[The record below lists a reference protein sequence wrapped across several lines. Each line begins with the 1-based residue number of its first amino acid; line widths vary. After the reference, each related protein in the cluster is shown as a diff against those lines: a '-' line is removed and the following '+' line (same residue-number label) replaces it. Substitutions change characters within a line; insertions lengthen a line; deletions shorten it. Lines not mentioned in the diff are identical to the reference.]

1 MKEAKAQEKRIKK
14 NMRTISSK
22 TMKADGVRS
31 LTYGSDESI
40 YRYVQSRGRHKVS
53 VKDSAAYLS
62 PALILDS
69 PNLKCR

>member
-1 MKEAKAQEKRIKK
+1 MKEAKERKKRIEKHENNLIK
-14 NMRTISSK
+14 NME
-22 TMKADGVRS
+22 ADGIRS
-31 LTYGSDESI
+31 LTYGSNGSI
-40 YRYVQSRGRHKVS
+40 YRIVQSRGRHKVS